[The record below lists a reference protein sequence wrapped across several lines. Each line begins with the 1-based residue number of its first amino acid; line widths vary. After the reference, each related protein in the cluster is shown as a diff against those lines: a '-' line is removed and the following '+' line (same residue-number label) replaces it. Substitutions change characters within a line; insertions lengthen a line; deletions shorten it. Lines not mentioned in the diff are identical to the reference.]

1 MTKRTMY
8 RYIKYLLLIGIGVAI
23 GFFVKGKFF
32 SKGGPMGMGG
42 AGQASVLVK
51 TLERKPVALG
61 KNFIAKV
68 EAINATDVIPQV
80 SGYVDQLLFQDG
92 SFVNEGDVLFII
104 DQKRYKAAVSSAQ
117 ATLDKANASLKQIE
131 SDYHRESELYKDHML
146 SQADLELAESN
157 LANAKA
163 NVKAAKAAL
172 ELARLDL
179 AYTEV
184 RSPISG
190 YIGKAL
196 FTKGNLANAGVSKLA
211 RVVQMDPIRVVFS
224 ITDKER
230 LSGMDQLA
238 ASEIRPDIQ
247 IGLSNGQTLEMPEA
261 TLFTDNEIN
270 AQTATMAVYAQTDN
284 KENKLIPGNYVNVT
298 VSLDKLRPALLIP
311 QTAVSQDAT
320 GQFVMTVD
328 PQNVVVQKY
337 VTIGD
342 VVGNQYIV
350 ISGLEEGDRVVTI
363 GQQKLQNGQQ
373 VNVSE
378 VSMPEEAP
386 KAQPAQPEEIP
397 AQAQEEPVQTQS
409 YAPAVAPVQEGENN

>member
-1 MTKRTMY
+1 MTKRTIY
-8 RYIKYLLLIGIGVAI
+8 RYIKYLLLVFVGVAI

-32 SKGGPMGMGG
+32 SKAGPMGMGG
-42 AGQASVLVK
+42 MGQASVLVK

-61 KNFIAKV
+61 KKFIARV
-68 EAINATDVIPQV
+68 EAINATDVVPQV
-80 SGYVDQLLFQDG
+80 SGYVDQVLFQDG
-92 SFVNEGDVLFII
+92 SFVNEGDVLFVI

-131 SDYHRESELYKDHML
+131 SDYHRELELYKDHML
-146 SQADLELAESN
+146 SQADLELAQSN

-172 ELARLDL
+172 DLARLDL

-196 FTKGNLANAGVSKLA
+196 LTKGNLATAGASKLA

-230 LSGMDQLA
+230 LSGMDQL
-238 ASEIRPDIQ
+238 SGSNIRPDIQ
-247 IGLSNGQTLEMPEA
+247 IDLPNGQTLEMPQA
-261 TLFTDNEIN
+261 TVFADNEIN

-284 KENKLIPGNYVNVT
+284 QENKLIPGNYVDVT
-298 VSLDKLRPALLIP
+298 VSLDKFRPSLLIP
-311 QTAVSQDAT
+311 QTAISQDAT
-320 GQFVMTVD
+320 GQYVMTVN

-350 ISGLEEGDRVVTI
+350 IAGLEEGDRVVTI

-378 VSMPEEAP
+378 VSTPDEAP
-386 KAQPAQPEEIP
+386 AKPFK
-397 AQAQEEPVQTQS
+397 TQS
-409 YAPAVAPVQEGENN
+409 YAPASAPEQEGENE